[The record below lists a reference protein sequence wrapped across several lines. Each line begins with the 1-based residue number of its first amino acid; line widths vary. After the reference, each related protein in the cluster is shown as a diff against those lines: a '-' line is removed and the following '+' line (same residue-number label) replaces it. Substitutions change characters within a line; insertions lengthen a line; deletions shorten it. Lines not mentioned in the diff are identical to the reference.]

1 MGQKSG
7 KPRDG
12 PDRTPKPPVSPLR
25 ARPLKLVVWGEAE
38 VGKTA
43 IVDSFVSQSAAGF
56 QPLYTPTIC
65 TDFRTIRN
73 MDQLCELPS
82 CALKAAWAGRVLQ
95 VWDCGRCGGV
105 QAPVAAWRG
114 ADTALFVF
122 DVTRRS
128 SFERVRAFPALA
140 ARHGMAGDAVG
151 GVMLVGNKVDC
162 GEARREVGADEG
174 AALAEELG
182 LLGYAE
188 CSAKSCAGVND
199 VFAYLAGGREEWPDG
214 LPGGTARAV
223 PTAEAAEGMLGAA
236 AGGGATA
243 AAAGLVQS
251 AAAAPTAPAAPAAPA
266 TPPLAPGGVGAPGAS
281 VVDSAAGTGGSSSS
295 SSSDDD
301 DEGGS

>member
-7 KPRDG
+7 KPRDE

-38 VGKTA
+38 VGTTA

-56 QPLYTPTIC
+56 QPQYTPTIG

-73 MDQLCELPS
+73 MDQLCGLS
-82 CALKAAWAGRVLQ
+82 SGAAAWAGRVLQ
-95 VWDCGRCGGV
+95 VWDTAGQARFGPA
-105 QAPVAAWRG
+105 QAPVAWRG

-122 DVTRRS
+122 DITSRR

-140 ARHGMAGDAVG
+140 ARHGMVGDAVG
-151 GVMLVGNKVDC
+151 GVVLVGNKVDC

-188 CSAKSCAGVND
+188 CSAKSCVGVNE
-199 VFAYLAGGREEWPDG
+199 VFVYLAGGREEWPDG

-223 PTAEAAEGMLGAA
+223 PTAEAAEGMEGAA

-243 AAAGLVQS
+243 AAASLVQS
-251 AAAAPTAPAAPAAPA
+251 AVAAPAAP
-266 TPPLAPGGVGAPGAS
+266 LLVPGGAWAPGAS

-295 SSSDDD
+295 SSDDD
-301 DEGGS
+301 DEGGRGS